1 MGAIVLVDFKDK
13 ITGVKHKVGDIYVG
27 EAGRVNHLLSLNY
40 ISLEVEAGNVEVS
53 KNQKPKK
60 VKAKK

>member
-1 MGAIVLVDFKDK
+1 MEAIVLVDFKDK
-13 ITGVKHKVGDIYVG
+13 ITGVKHKAGDIYVG
-27 EAGRVNHLLSLNY
+27 AADRVNHLLSINY
-40 ISLEVEAGNVEVS
+40 VSLKVEPGNVEVS